1 MASPVAVGL
10 APVSI
15 VLPNGVRALVVRT
28 RMTPAVTI
36 NLSLRAGSMHDPEA
50 APGAAFFLSRTIDR
64 GTTAQSAE
72 GISEDL
78 DSRGVSLR
86 VALTRQA
93 LNVSCDCLVEDFEAI
108 LGLLANI
115 IRSPTLPE
123 AEIMTRR
130 GEVLTAIQQDDD
142 NPAVTAVE
150 RLMTLLYGVDHPFG
164 RRTKGST
171 ESVKRIDRT
180 VLIQLHRTRYVS
192 AGLSVVVVGDV
203 EPSQAIDDV
212 SKAFGDWRT
221 EAATETS
228 LAAPPTATER
238 QRLVVTMMNK
248 SQADI
253 AYGFTTIVRSD
264 PAYYAYCLMC
274 NTFGQYGMGGR
285 LGSSIRERQGMAYY
299 AFCGFEASLIEGPL
313 IVRAG
318 VSGANVERAV
328 ASIDSEITVLAKE
341 GVTGDELDNSKR
353 YLTGSLPRT
362 LETNAGIAAFLQNV
376 LHFDLG
382 LDYDRRLPTLLG
394 EVTRDQVNAAAR
406 RTLNADHASVVVVG
420 PYEDISADDRGLL

>member
-1 MASPVAVGL
+1 
-10 APVSI
+10 
-15 VLPNGVRALVVRT
+15 
-28 RMTPAVTI
+28 
-36 NLSLRAGSMHDPEA
+36 
-50 APGAAFFLSRTIDR
+50 
-64 GTTAQSAE
+64 
-72 GISEDL
+72 
-78 DSRGVSLR
+78 
-86 VALTRQA
+86 
-93 LNVSCDCLVEDFEAI
+93 
-108 LGLLANI
+108 
-115 IRSPTLPE
+115 
-123 AEIMTRR
+123 
-130 GEVLTAIQQDDD
+130 
-142 NPAVTAVE
+142 
-150 RLMTLLYGVDHPFG
+150 
-164 RRTKGST
+164 
-171 ESVKRIDRT
+171 
-180 VLIQLHRTRYVS
+180 
-192 AGLSVVVVGDV
+192 
-203 EPSQAIDDV
+203 
-212 SKAFGDWRT
+212 
-221 EAATETS
+221 
-228 LAAPPTATER
+228 
-238 QRLVVTMMNK
+238 MNK

-376 LHFDLG
+376 LYFDLG

>member
-1 MASPVAVGL
+1 MVTPVAVGL
-10 APVSI
+10 APVPI
-15 VLPNGVRALVVRT
+15 VLTNGVRVLAVRT

-36 NLSLRAGSMHDPEA
+36 NVALRAGSMYDPEA
-50 APGAAFFLSRTIDR
+50 APGAAFLLSRTIDR

-72 GISEDL
+72 AISEDL

-93 LNVSCDCLVEDFEAI
+93 LNVSCVCLVEDFEVI
-108 LGLLANI
+108 LCLLADI
-115 IRSPTLPE
+115 IQSPTLPE

-142 NPAVTAVE
+142 NPGVTAVE

-164 RRTKGST
+164 RGTKGTT
-171 ESVKRIDRT
+171 ESVKQIDRT
-180 VLIQLHRTRYVS
+180 VLSQLHRMRYVS

-203 EPSQAIDDV
+203 EPSKALDDV
-212 SKAFGDWRT
+212 SKAFGDWRA
-221 EAATETS
+221 EPATETT
-228 LAAPPTATER
+228 LAAPPTAAER
-238 QRLVVTMMNK
+238 QRLVVPMMNK

-253 AYGFTTIVRSD
+253 AYGFTTIVRGD
-264 PAYYAYCLMC
+264 PAYYAYWLMC
-274 NTFGQYGMGGR
+274 NIFGQYGMGGR

-299 AFCGFEASLIEGPL
+299 AFCGFEAGLIEGPL

-318 VSGANVERAV
+318 VSAANVDRAV
-328 ASIDSEITVLAKE
+328 ASIDSEVAALARE

-353 YLTGSLPRT
+353 YLIGSLPRK
-362 LETNAGIAAFLQNV
+362 LETNAGIAAFLQNAQQ
-376 LHFDLG
+376 FDLG

-394 EVTRDQVNAAAR
+394 EVTPDAVNAAAR
-406 RTLNADHASVVVVG
+406 RTLNADCAAVVVAG
-420 PYEDISADDRGLL
+420 PYEDTSADDRGLF